1 MWFHGSTVRQCRCS
15 PLQIEN
21 YLGKIS
27 GPLLDRI
34 AIHVAVRPVDI
45 DAWKSPS
52 ASSMTSAA
60 MREMV
65 ARAREI
71 QTRRFADTNGVD
83 CNARIPEG
91 MFAHSARWSRRRRP
105 VRAGAEVVAG
115 FRSGARAHRP
125 RRANTRTSKGAS
137 ASLSDTS
144 RRPWGIVG
152 GETHIRVRVQQ
163 ETWGE
168 VKAPYRD

>member
-1 MWFHGSTVRQCRCS
+1 MATNPCLCGFHGSTIRQCRCS

-34 AIHVAVRPVDI
+34 AIHVSVRPVDVE
-45 DAWKSPS
+45 AWSGVDGVTR
-52 ASSMTSAA
+52 MTSAA

-71 QTRRFADTNGVD
+71 QTQRFADTNGVD

-91 MFAHSARWSRRRRP
+91 MFAAHCAMEATAEALFVRAQKSLLVSAR
-105 VRAGAEVVAG
+105 
-115 FRSGARAHRP
+115 AR
-125 RRANTRTSKGAS
+125 G
-137 ASLSDTS
+137 
-144 RRPWGIVG
+144 
-152 GETHIRVRVQQ
+152 HIVRVARTIADL
-163 ETWGE
+163 EGTEKIAERHIAEAIG
-168 VKAPYRD
+168 YRGRDSR